1 MNYSV
6 CNEINQ
12 AHAYKVPT
20 QRTLYLFLSK
30 FISLCMLRRLLQI
43 IIKKHIFKFHKIIKY
58 N

>member
-12 AHAYKVPT
+12 AHAYKIPT

-30 FISLCMLRRLLQI
+30 FHYALYYADCYKQLLKNMYLNF
-43 IIKKHIFKFHKIIKY
+43 IKL
-58 N
+58 

>member
-1 MNYSV
+1 MNYM

-30 FISLCMLRRLLQI
+30 FHYALYEDCY
-43 IIKKHIFKFHKIIKY
+43 K
-58 N
+58 